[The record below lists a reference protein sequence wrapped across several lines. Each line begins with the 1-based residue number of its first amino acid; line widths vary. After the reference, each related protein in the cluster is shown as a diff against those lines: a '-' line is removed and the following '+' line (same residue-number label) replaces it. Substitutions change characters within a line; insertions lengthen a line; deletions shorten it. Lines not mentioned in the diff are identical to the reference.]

1 MRISWVAKLAGP
13 LCLAVLLIAACGGSD
28 DSDSGYQDRPAP
40 PASSFPAT
48 QGRSLAQLLEDE
60 ATNTT
65 LVVTPTE
72 RVFYKGENRFGFG
85 VFTRSAK
92 EQIGDAEIAL
102 YAAKAPPPG
111 SAPQSSGAQGQAGLE
126 FALGGRARGPYP
138 AKVLTLETEAPF
150 TAKTTADDPD
160 SGKVVYTTDIDFPS
174 NGEWRIAAMIRNGD
188 ELEATLLPSAVVGQ
202 FTTIPRVGERPP
214 AINTPTRESVGG
226 NLEELTTRIPPETMN
241 DSDFAEVLGKKPVAL
256 LFATPQFCESR
267 VCGPVVDVA
276 EQVKEDYEDQV
287 EFIHMEIYNDNDPG
301 KGVRPQVR
309 DFNLPSEPWLFVI
322 DRNGRIS
329 TEIEGAFGVGE
340 LTEAVKEVAGS

>member
-13 LCLAVLLIAACGGSD
+13 LCLAVLLITGCGGSD
-28 DSDSGYQDRPAP
+28 DSESGYADRPAP
-40 PASSFPAT
+40 PASSFPST

-85 VFTRSAK
+85 VFTRSAH
-92 EQIGDAEIAL
+92 EQVGDAEIAL
-102 YAAKAPPPG
+102 YAAKAPTG
-111 SAPQSSGAQGQAGLE
+111 SAPNGQAGLE
-126 FALGGRARGPYP
+126 FALGGRARGPFP
-138 AKVLTLETEAPF
+138 AEVLTLETEGPF

-160 SGKVVYTTDIDFPS
+160 SGKVVYTTNIDFPS

-202 FTTIPRVGERPP
+202 FTTVPRVGERPP
-214 AINTPTRESVGG
+214 AISTPTFESVGG
-226 NLEELTTRIPPETMN
+226 NRSELTTRIPPEAMAE
-241 DSDFAEVLGKKPVAL
+241 SDFADVLGKKPVAL

-276 EQVKEDYEDQV
+276 AQVQRDYEDEV

-301 KGVRPQVR
+301 KGVRPQLR
-309 DFNLPSEPWLFVI
+309 AFNLPSEPWLFVV
-322 DRNGRIS
+322 DRKGMIR
-329 TEIEGAFGVGE
+329 TAIEGAFGVSE
-340 LTEAVKEVAGS
+340 LSEAVQGVTSK